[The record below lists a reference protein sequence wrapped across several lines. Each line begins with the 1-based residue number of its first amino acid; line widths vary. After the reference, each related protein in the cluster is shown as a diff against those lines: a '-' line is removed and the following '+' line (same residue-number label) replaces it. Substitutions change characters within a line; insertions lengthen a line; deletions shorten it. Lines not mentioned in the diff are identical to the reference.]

1 MTEAKRG
8 KKNAKAEEEFL
19 RAVSEYNK
27 LLAEYFP
34 LRHVDPEVPIIMGEI
49 HLKDVFEE
57 FEKAEAKIKEK
68 REKWKR
74 ILGI

>member
-1 MTEAKRG
+1 MKRG
-8 KKNAKAEEEFL
+8 KKNAEAEEEFL
-19 RAVSEYNK
+19 QAVREYNI

-34 LRHVDPEVPIIMGEI
+34 LKRADPEVPIIIGEI

-57 FEKAEAKIKEK
+57 FEKAEVNIKDK
-68 REKWKR
+68 REKWKK

>member
-1 MTEAKRG
+1 MR
-8 KKNAKAEEEFL
+8 
-19 RAVSEYNK
+19 EYNI

-34 LRHVDPEVPIIMGEI
+34 LKRADPEVPIIMGEI

-57 FEKAEAKIKEK
+57 FEKAEVNIKDK
-68 REKWKR
+68 REKWKK

>member
-1 MTEAKRG
+1 MAKIKRG
-8 KKNAKAEEEFL
+8 KKEKAEEEYL
-19 RAVSEYNK
+19 QAVSEYNT

-34 LRHVDPEVPIIMGEI
+34 LKRVDPEVPIIMGEI
-49 HLKDVFEE
+49 NLKDIFEE

-68 REKWKR
+68 REKWKK